1 MTTTKDV
8 KGKQISLGN
17 KVIYI
22 SNINGPGLEFGVV
35 KKITDKMV
43 FVEGSSVNRQ
53 ISKENCGRVI
63 CVID

>member
-8 KGKQISLGN
+8 KGKQISLGD

-22 SNINGPGLEFGVV
+22 SNTNGIGLEFGVI
-35 KKITDKMV
+35 KKITDKTV
-43 FVEGSSVNRQ
+43 FVEGSNVNRQ
-53 ISKENCGRVI
+53 ISKENCGRMI